1 MSDQYDGPAMAQQ
14 ILRLQAERD
23 ALKAEVAH
31 WKANHTCEV
40 QRARILKERPD
51 IPIERVQAY
60 EQWGKDQAERD
71 ALRSMLDPT
80 QAEWHDK
87 PPLKIARYVVA
98 PPATGINGPSTAY
111 VNWLEMQLFKAREVK
126 P

>member
-14 ILRLQAERD
+14 ILRLRAERD

-31 WKANHTCEV
+31 WKANHASEV

-71 ALRSMLDPT
+71 ALK
-80 QAEWHDK
+80 AE
-87 PPLKIARYVVA
+87 VA
-98 PPATGINGPSTAY
+98 ILRQYGNKDCTAMAD
-111 VNWLEMQLFKAREVK
+111 EAIDAAREVQL
-126 P
+126 